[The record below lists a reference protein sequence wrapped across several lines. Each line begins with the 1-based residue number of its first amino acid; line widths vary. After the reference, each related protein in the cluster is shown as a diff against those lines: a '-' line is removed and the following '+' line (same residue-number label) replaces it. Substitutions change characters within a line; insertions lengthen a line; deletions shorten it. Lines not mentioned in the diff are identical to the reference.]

1 MLELDKEPLQS
12 LNCCRKKNK
21 ESREKTE
28 VKHNF
33 KNLNI
38 WKLAIELANDIYIVT
53 DSFPKNEEFGLKS
66 QLRRCAVSVASNIA
80 EGSSR
85 SSNKDFNRFLEIG
98 LGSLY
103 ELQTQI
109 IISANRSYFDLP
121 KLENI
126 ENKITELQRMISG
139 FQKNLK
145 L

>member
-1 MLELDKEPLQS
+1 LSCYRQKEKRIK
-12 LNCCRKKNK
+12 RKDLM
-21 ESREKTE
+21 
-28 VKHNF
+28 KHNF

-38 WKLAIELANDIYIVT
+38 WKLAIEIANDTYVLT
-53 DSFPKNEEFGLKS
+53 DAFPKNEEFGLKS
-66 QLRRCAVSVASNIA
+66 QLRRCSVSVASNIA

-85 SSNKDFNRFLEIG
+85 SSNKDFNRFLEIS

-109 IISANRSYFDLP
+109 IISSNRNYFEIN
-121 KLENI
+121 KLEII

-139 FQKNLK
+139 FQKNLM

>member
-1 MLELDKEPLQS
+1 M
-12 LNCCRKKNK
+12 
-21 ESREKTE
+21 
-28 VKHNF
+28 KHNF

-38 WKLAIELANDIYIVT
+38 WKLSIELADDIYILT
-53 DSFPKNEEFGLKS
+53 DRFPKTEEFGLKS
-66 QLRRCAVSVASNIA
+66 QIRRCSVSVASNIA

-85 SSNKDFNRFLEIG
+85 SSNKDFNRFLEIS

-109 IISANRSYFDLP
+109 IIASNRSYFEQP

>member
-1 MLELDKEPLQS
+1 M
-12 LNCCRKKNK
+12 
-21 ESREKTE
+21 
-28 VKHNF
+28 KHNF
-33 KNLNI
+33 KKLNI
-38 WKLAIELANDIYIVT
+38 WKLAIELANDTYILT
-53 DSFPKNEEFGLKS
+53 DCFPKNEEFGLKS
-66 QLRRCAVSVASNIA
+66 QLRRCSVSVASNIA

-85 SSNKDFNRFLEIG
+85 SSNKDFNRFLEIS

-109 IISANRSYFDLP
+109 IISSNRSYFDLS